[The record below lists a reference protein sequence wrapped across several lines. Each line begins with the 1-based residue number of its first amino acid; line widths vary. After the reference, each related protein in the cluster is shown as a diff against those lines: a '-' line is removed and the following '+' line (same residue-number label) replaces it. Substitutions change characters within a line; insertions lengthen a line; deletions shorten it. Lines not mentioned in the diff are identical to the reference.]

1 MIFLSQQPELIQTIS
16 GNAVQSMFI
25 LENTFQHDLC
35 ASGED
40 NKFREILT
48 QVRSLNSH

>member
-1 MIFLSQQPELIQTIS
+1 MIFLSQQPELRQTIS
-16 GNAVQSMFI
+16 GNAVKSMFI
-25 LENTFQHDLC
+25 LDNTFLPELS